1 VIRLL
6 GRQTSGN
13 VQKVI
18 FCLEEL
24 GVPYRREDYGR
35 QFGNT
40 LTDEYRKLNP
50 NAKVPT
56 LIDGDLAIWE
66 SHTILRY
73 LAAVHRPA
81 LTGATA
87 GERTMVERWMDWLL
101 ASLNT
106 PYVAV
111 FKDAK
116 KPAAERASDFSAQAA
131 DLAAQLKTLEGHVT
145 GRAWFALDRLTLADI
160 ALAPIVTRSRV
171 SGRAAFAAR
180 AQALAGRGRG
190 APGLCRRDRGQA
202 ERAHAGGIRPGK
214 RGGPRAIS
222 RLSTHRR
229 RASRHLPRI
238 QAQGRCGMGCGRA
251 RRERTHTGP

>member
-24 GVPYRREDYGR
+24 GVAYIREDYGR

-56 LIDGDLAIWE
+56 LIDGDLVIWE

-73 LAAVHRPA
+73 LAAVYRPT
-81 LTGATA
+81 LTGTTPA
-87 GERTMVERWMDWLL
+87 ERTMVERWMDWLL
-101 ASLNT
+101 GALNT

-116 KPAAERASDFSAQAA
+116 KAPAERAADF
-131 DLAAQLKTLEGHVT
+131 AAQSTDLISQLKILDGHIA
-145 GRAWFALDRLTLADI
+145 GRDSFALDRLTIADM
-160 ALAPIVTRSRV
+160 ALGTIVKRCLEFPIEQPACSELKRWQAAIDARP
-171 SGRAAFAAR
+171 AFAVAIG
-180 AQALAGRGRG
+180 AKPSALTPA
-190 APGLCRRDRGQA
+190 A
-202 ERAHAGGIRPGK
+202 
-214 RGGPRAIS
+214 
-222 RLSTHRR
+222 
-229 RASRHLPRI
+229 
-238 QAQGRCGMGCGRA
+238 
-251 RRERTHTGP
+251 